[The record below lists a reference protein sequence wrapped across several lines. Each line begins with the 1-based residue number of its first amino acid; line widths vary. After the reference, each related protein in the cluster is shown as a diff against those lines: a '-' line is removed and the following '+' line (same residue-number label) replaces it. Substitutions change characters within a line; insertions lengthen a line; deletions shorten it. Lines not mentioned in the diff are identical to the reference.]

1 MFTKNQYRGKEL
13 PKKGGTETVC
23 RFNGARGG
31 GGVGKKG
38 GGGFFWGGGGGGG
51 GGLIPQCT
59 P

>member
-31 GGVGKKG
+31 AWQEREADVFEGEG
-38 GGGFFWGGGGGGG
+38 
-51 GGLIPQCT
+51 
-59 P
+59 